1 MTTTDATTT
10 PAWSGWYRLSKL
22 MPWTR
27 LVAGASYDTCWAEL
41 VARTARWAKG
51 EVIVT
56 RATADPNVAPV
67 RLPGQR
73 GFYCG

>member
-1 MTTTDATTT
+1 MSTMAATR
-10 PAWSGWYRLSKL
+10 PAWAGWYRLSRL

-27 LVAGASYDTCWAEL
+27 LTSGGSYDACWAEL

-56 RATADPNVAPV
+56 RGTADPNAGEV

-73 GFYCG
+73 GCNCG